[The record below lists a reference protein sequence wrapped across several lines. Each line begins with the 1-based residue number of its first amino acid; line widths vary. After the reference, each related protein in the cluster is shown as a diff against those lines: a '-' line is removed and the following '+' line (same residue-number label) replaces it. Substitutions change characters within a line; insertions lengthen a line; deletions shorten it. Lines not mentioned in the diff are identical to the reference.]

1 MSLDKF
7 TAPPPIPLPTTF
19 NSPVFWNTI
28 FTPERETN
36 KHSSQR
42 NVKIFKCSLLNLRP
56 GYEFRPL
63 FSLHPLRPA
72 SLKGEWLIIMFWHET
87 EWVTAIISD
96 TENLSNKIHTFYQ
109 SILLRSWKLM
119 NKWNYLYLARRDCLC
134 NFNLPSIY
142 RRHVRF
148 KTVLVIHLYLIK
160 NVENAVV
167 CLAWNVLIIT
177 VYSFIEKPQLKIIN
191 FQRES
196 Y

>member
-1 MSLDKF
+1 M
-7 TAPPPIPLPTTF
+7 LPTEPKTRIWIP
-19 NSPVFWNTI
+19 S
-28 FTPERETN
+28 
-36 KHSSQR
+36 
-42 NVKIFKCSLLNLRP
+42 
-56 GYEFRPL
+56 L
-63 FSLHPLRPA
+63 FSLHPLRSA

-109 SILLRSWKLM
+109 CILLRSWKLM

-142 RRHVRF
+142 RWHVRF
-148 KTVLVIHLYLIK
+148 KTVLVINFYLIK

-167 CLAWNVLIIT
+167 YLAWNVLNFDSIFLFFLKQKLP
-177 VYSFIEKPQLKIIN
+177 SNFIEKPQLKIIN

-196 Y
+196 S